1 MTIYIPTTGI
11 SFNSILAMPLLTNL
25 VPIGSAY
32 IPYINFVDA
41 LTAAAF
47 TALVPGTPNTNFAA
61 TFSGQFLVTLGGAYT
76 FCIASDDGSTL
87 SVDGSLVVNNSATH
101 GSRNLCSSAIT
112 LSAGLHSIYA
122 YYFQAGG
129 YVQTQVTYS
138 GPDTSNS
145 KVLVQF
151 NATGPTTCTA
161 CVSGTFSDSNGTS
174 VTINV
179 WHGIHFAFSF
189 SLISLL
195 FRFLSGASGCAF
207 CPVGTYSGSAG
218 AATTI
223 FHLDCGQSLIVQILN
238 HYRMIFCIFISIA

>member
-11 SFNSILAMPLLTNL
+11 SFNSILAMPSLTTL

-151 NATGPTTCTA
+151 NATGPTTCTT
-161 CVSGTFSDSNGTS
+161 CIPGTFSSSGGT
-174 VTINV
+174 
-179 WHGIHFAFSF
+179 AF
-189 SLISLL
+189 
-195 FRFLSGASGCAF
+195 
-207 CPVGTYSGSAG
+207 
-218 AATTI
+218 
-223 FHLDCGQSLIVQILN
+223 
-238 HYRMIFCIFISIA
+238 

>member
-1 MTIYIPTTGI
+1 MLAQRALREKKSLGTQTFSFYQSVNKLHHSHSKSTVVGAVMTVYVPAAGV
-11 SFNSILAMPLLTNL
+11 SFSSILTMPVLTTL

-151 NATGPTTCTA
+151 NATGSTSCTSCA
-161 CVSGTFSDSNGTS
+161 SG
-174 VTINV
+174 
-179 WHGIHFAFSF
+179 SF
-189 SLISLL
+189 SSVYGVAN
-195 FRFLSGASGCAF
+195 SH
-207 CPVGTYSGSAG
+207 P
-218 AATTI
+218 
-223 FHLDCGQSLIVQILN
+223 
-238 HYRMIFCIFISIA
+238 